1 MLGHMEPP
9 EHGTVLLVSGGVAV
23 GVAQLV
29 IFAYIIVAYYE
40 GQMSKTNVEGHELAE
55 GDGAS
60 DEGKK
65 DK

>member
-60 DEGKK
+60 DEEKK